1 MALLS
6 LQAVTAAGI
15 TPTYGAAN
23 AGGDKVQLGA
33 ANIFLHVK
41 NGGGS
46 AVTVTVTTQANSYK
60 GLTVPD
66 RTVSVPASG
75 EKMIGPIDQ
84 TLHADVNSQASI
96 GYSAVTSV
104 TVAALRI

>member
-1 MALLS
+1 MALLA
-6 LQAVTAAGI
+6 LQTISAGGI
-15 TPTYGAAN
+15 TPTYGAATG
-23 AGGDKVQLGA
+23 GGDKVSLSA
-33 ANIFLHVK
+33 TNVFLHVK

-46 AVTVTVTTQANSYK
+46 SVTVTITTQANSYK

-66 RTVSVPASG
+66 RTVTVAASG
-75 EKMIGPIDQ
+75 EKMIGPLDPA
-84 TLHADVNSQASI
+84 LHADINQQASI